1 MAEHALTCPTIH
13 SFRRGL
19 KVLVGAALLIG
30 CIVRLLLQARLRP
43 RSVLAASPGSSCS

>member
-13 SFRRGL
+13 SFRRGR

-30 CIVRLLLQARLRP
+30 CIVPAAP
-43 RSVLAASPGSSCS
+43 AGAVAPSVRSGGFPGSSCS